1 MNHQTLRFI
10 AILLAALAMG
20 MHLAHALE
28 LAPKLQWNPDLY
40 LAVQTTLYQWFGR
53 IGPVFEIGALLTV
66 ALLTFRLRGRR
77 PAFAL
82 TATSTVMLVLSLAT
96 WAVVVLP
103 ANAQIGLWQSA
114 VASGSAAAPANWMH
128 WRDQWQYGQAGIFV
142 LHLIGFCALLRSVL
156 VELKPT

>member
-1 MNHQTLRFI
+1 MNHQSLRFI

-20 MHLAHALE
+20 MHLAHAME
-28 LAPKLQWNPDLY
+28 LAPKLQWSPDLY
-40 LAVQTTLYQWFGR
+40 LAVQSTLYLWFGR
-53 IGPVFEIGALLTV
+53 IGPVIEFGALLAV
-66 ALLTFRLRGRR
+66 ALLTLRLRGRR

-82 TATSTVMLVLSLAT
+82 TATATAMLVLSLAT

-103 ANAQIGLWQSA
+103 ANTQIGMWPSA
-114 VASGSAAAPANWMH
+114 VVSGVAAAPADWMH

-156 VELKPT
+156 VELKPA